1 MLTYSFCKSVGTVLT
16 FFSYFKPSNTQLYG
30 YMSPTVIEN
39 TYNSVHAAGS
49 YGSWL
54 VNAVPCSY
62 IQGLLFNFFFFF
74 FFIFAFCSDCAS
86 MLCKPDFC
94 ILAAFGSRI
103 FVEYTGSMDIF
114 GQREAGR
121 SMDGKKYPDLSLKIN
136 LGRTF

>member
-1 MLTYSFCKSVGTVLT
+1 
-16 FFSYFKPSNTQLYG
+16 
-30 YMSPTVIEN
+30 MSPTVIEN

-49 YGSWL
+49 YGSRL
-54 VNAVPCSY
+54 VNAVPLYTRFTLQS
-62 IQGLLFNFFFFF
+62 FFFLFH
-74 FFIFAFCSDCAS
+74 FCFLFDCAS

-103 FVEYTGSMDIF
+103 FVEYTGSMDIS